1 MDETG
6 APLLGAVG
14 GEFEGGGEVFEAA
27 FDVAINGYA
36 EAGVEE
42 GFGANMEFRRR

>member
-1 MDETG
+1 MQEAG
-6 APLLGAVG
+6 EPGLAAVG
-14 GEFEGGGEVFEAA
+14 CAFTGGSEVVAAA
-27 FDVAINGYA
+27 FDDVDDGYA